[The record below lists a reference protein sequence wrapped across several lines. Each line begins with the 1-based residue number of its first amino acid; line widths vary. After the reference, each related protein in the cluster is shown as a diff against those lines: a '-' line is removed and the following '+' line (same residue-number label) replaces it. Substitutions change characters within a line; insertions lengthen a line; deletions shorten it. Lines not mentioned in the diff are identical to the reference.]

1 MNQILFKKY
10 LFFIL
15 LFTLFIVPNKN
26 TFGQKNNPKDD
37 PIINENDNKFP
48 MYRFHVG
55 LPRGFT
61 FMVEKKI
68 FKNTTFVINTASTLS
83 INYNI
88 SNNNIFSW
96 NSNFLASTELR
107 YYYNLNARK
116 YKNRTTQ
123 HFSGAY
129 LSVEPIFVSN
139 PYFATNSSHLDV
151 STYYG
156 VLGNIGFQRQ
166 NKNNDYFTISL
177 GYGYSPEFSSKN
189 IDFFQFKIGIGKFL
203 EW

>member
-1 MNQILFKKY
+1 MNKLLYKKY
-10 LFFIL
+10 IIFVLF
-15 LFTLFIVPNKN
+15 FTLFIVHNKN
-26 TFGQKNNPKDD
+26 TFGQKNNLKED
-37 PIINENDNKFP
+37 PIINENDNNFP

-96 NSNFLASTELR
+96 NSNFLASTEIR
-107 YYYNLNARK
+107 YYYNLNTRK

-139 PYFATNSSHLDV
+139 PYFAINSSHLDAP
-151 STYYG
+151 SYYG

>member
-1 MNQILFKKY
+1 NKYLILILF
-10 LFFIL
+10 
-15 LFTLFIVPNKN
+15 FTLLIVPN
-26 TFGQKNNPKDD
+26 TIILGQKNTPTDSNL
-37 PIINENDNKFP
+37 INDNDNKFP

-83 INYNI
+83 VNYNI

-96 NSNFLASTELR
+96 NSNFLASTEIR

-129 LSVEPIFVSN
+129 LSVEPLFVSN
-139 PYFATNSSHLDV
+139 PYFAINSSHLDAP
-151 STYYG
+151 SYYG

-177 GYGYSPEFSSKN
+177 GYGYSPDFSSKN
-189 IDFFQFKIGIGKFL
+189 IDFFQFKIGVGKFL
-203 EW
+203 DW